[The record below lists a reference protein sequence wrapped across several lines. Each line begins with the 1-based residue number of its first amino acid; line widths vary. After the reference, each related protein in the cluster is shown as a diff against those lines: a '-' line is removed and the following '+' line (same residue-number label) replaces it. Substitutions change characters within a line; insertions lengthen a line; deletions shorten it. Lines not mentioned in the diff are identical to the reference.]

1 MRPRART
8 GCTRSSTTATAC
20 MLTADLFSEHPDR
33 SEPAR
38 AAQARIV
45 GAIDDILKAVPPVNM
60 AVIAHGGVAALL
72 LRRLKGVPISR
83 AEDQP
88 GEGGGN
94 FFVFRRDDRS
104 LMQGWRPIDPAPA
117 HFV

>member
-1 MRPRART
+1 MR
-8 GCTRSSTTATAC
+8 GW
-20 MLTADLFSEHPDR
+20 
-33 SEPAR
+33 EPAR

-45 GAIDDILKAVPPVNM
+45 GAIDDILKAAPPVTI
-60 AVIAHGGVAALL
+60 AVIAHGGVGVLL
-72 LRRLKGVPISR
+72 LCRLKGVPISR
-83 AEDQP
+83 AEDKP

-104 LMQGWRPIDPAPA
+104 LLQGWHPIDVAPT